1 MKGQRR
7 NFPSSFKAKVAIEAL
22 KETQSL
28 AELLEKYQV
37 HPNMISTWKK
47 NLREG
52 AGELFEAKRARK
64 AGQDQELIDRLHRQ
78 IGQLQVELD
87 WLKKKLAG

>member
-28 AELLEKYQV
+28 AELSEKYQV
-37 HPNMISTWKK
+37 HPNMISAWKK
-47 NLREG
+47 ALREG
-52 AGELFEAKRARK
+52 AGELFATKRGRK
-64 AGQDQELIDRLHRQ
+64 AEQEQELVDRLY
-78 IGQLQVELD
+78 GQVGRLQVELE
-87 WLKKKLAG
+87 WLKKKLEG